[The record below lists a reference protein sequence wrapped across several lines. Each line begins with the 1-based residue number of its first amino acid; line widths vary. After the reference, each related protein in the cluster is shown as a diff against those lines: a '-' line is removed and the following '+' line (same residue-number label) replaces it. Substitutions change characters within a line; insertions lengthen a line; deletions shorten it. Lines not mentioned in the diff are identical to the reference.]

1 MPIFCVILLLN
12 IWSHNTTKVKL
23 LTHFDGVCQ
32 KTNTNTA
39 GRCSLA
45 RILSVFKANELTNER
60 NVNKVERFTAIKR
73 VLIIEG
79 CVNLLLT
86 LTKLVVGLLTHS
98 SVILADAL
106 HSLTDLF
113 NNVIAF
119 VAIRISQKPADKSHP
134 YGHQKFEY
142 LAIFLLAVLLSVVS
156 LELVLYAIEHHGN
169 VVEQNVTGLVLLI
182 VAIAVNFLLSRWQMR
197 KASALKSE
205 LLAADAKHTF
215 SDVLTSIAVLVG
227 WQLAASGWYW
237 LDTVFCLGVAVLVGH
252 LAWELFQQALPVLV
266 DAKADDEALSA
277 EVLSRHS
284 ASFEHITR
292 VTDVRTRRMGEQVN
306 ADLTLLVSPDLTI
319 TEAHNLAHEFEDYLK
334 TQVELDDVVIH
345 IEPDLSSQ
353 RS

>member
-1 MPIFCVILLLN
+1 
-12 IWSHNTTKVKL
+12 
-23 LTHFDGVCQ
+23 
-32 KTNTNTA
+32 
-39 GRCSLA
+39 LA
-45 RILSVFKANELTNER
+45 RILSVLKANELTNER

-79 CVNLLLT
+79 GVNLLLT

-106 HSLTDLF
+106 HSLTDLL